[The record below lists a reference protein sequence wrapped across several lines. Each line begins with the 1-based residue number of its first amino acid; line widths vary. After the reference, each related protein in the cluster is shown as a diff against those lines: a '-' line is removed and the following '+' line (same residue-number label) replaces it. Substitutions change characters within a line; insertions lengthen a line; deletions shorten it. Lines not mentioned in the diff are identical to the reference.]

1 MKRLF
6 AATLL
11 ILIAQPLAESG
22 DPKATEDARLERLFK
37 ERLDI
42 ELKHKPYEA
51 SKLGDHRFDDLL
63 EDLSPKAR
71 AANTAR
77 ARKTLDELPKLI
89 DYKKLSR
96 SGQIDFEIWQHELK
110 KELWLADNTD
120 RFSSDPRVY
129 NDYIVDSVYV
139 LQDSHHGKQ
148 LVELCG
154 GGLVA
159 DVQPGERVQGCGAE
173 QCADTI
179 GQPEVGAVG
188 LRRA

>member
-1 MKRLF
+1 MKRF
-6 AATLL
+6 FIATLL

-22 DPKATEDARLERLFK
+22 DPKATEDTRLERLFK

-139 LQDSHHGKQ
+139 LLSQSTQ
-148 LVELCG
+148 PMPVNIRNAAARMNESPCG
-154 GGLVA
+154 
-159 DVQPGERVQGCGAE
+159 DRPS
-173 QCADTI
+173 
-179 GQPEVGAVG
+179 
-188 LRRA
+188 